1 MNTDSSPESFSE
13 KKNTINKIVQEL
25 YDENIR
31 LTEIHQQYK
40 CENDLKLRTNITT
53 IRDQENIIKE
63 KDNKIEELETDL
75 SNKRKQLHEY
85 EGIIRDLEDK
95 MNELIH
101 EKEEENRFNILK
113 VQADTILEKEKEI
126 VRLND
131 IINKENNKKILN
143 VLDIMEEEIK
153 EQPEICIIKKDNP
166 EEKILVEKMKENLK
180 EEESL
185 EKINE
190 SGDDSDDGSDD
201 DYEVITYRK
210 KEYWLEKGEE
220 PQNIYEIVGD
230 DELGKKVGTYIKGK
244 NGKMKVVLDKK

>member
-1 MNTDSSPESFSE
+1 MNIDNSSESFSE

-25 YDENIR
+25 YDENVR
-31 LTEIHQQYK
+31 LSEIYQQYK
-40 CENDLKLRTNITT
+40 CENDLNLRTTITT

-63 KDNKIEELETDL
+63 KDNKIKELENDL
-75 SNKRKQLHEY
+75 SSKRKQLHEY

-153 EQPEICIIKKDNP
+153 EQPEICIVKKDNP
-166 EEKILVEKMKENLK
+166 EEKTFVEKIKENLK
-180 EEESL
+180 EESL
-185 EKINE
+185 DKTNE
-190 SGDDSDDGSDD
+190 SDDDDSDD

-230 DELGKKVGTYIKGK
+230 DELGEKVGSYVKGK

>member
-1 MNTDSSPESFSE
+1 MNTDSSSESFSE

-25 YDENIR
+25 YDENVR
-31 LTEIHQQYK
+31 LTESHQQYK
-40 CENDLKLRTNITT
+40 CENDLELRTNITT

-63 KDNKIEELETDL
+63 RDNKIKELETDL
-75 SNKRKQLHEY
+75 SSKRKQLHEY

-126 VRLND
+126 VRLNE

-166 EEKILVEKMKENLK
+166 KQKTLVEKMEENLK
-180 EEESL
+180 KEESL
-185 EKINE
+185 DKINE
-190 SGDDSDDGSDD
+190 SEDESDD

-230 DELGKKVGTYIKGK
+230 DELGKKVGTYVKGK

>member
-1 MNTDSSPESFSE
+1 
-13 KKNTINKIVQEL
+13 
-25 YDENIR
+25 
-31 LTEIHQQYK
+31 
-40 CENDLKLRTNITT
+40 
-53 IRDQENIIKE
+53 
-63 KDNKIEELETDL
+63 
-75 SNKRKQLHEY
+75 
-85 EGIIRDLEDK
+85 

-143 VLDIMEEEIK
+143 VLDFMEEEIK

-166 EEKILVEKMKENLK
+166 EEKTLVEKIKENLK

-190 SGDDSDDGSDD
+190 SGDGSDDDSDDGSDD

-220 PQNIYEIVGD
+220 PQNVYEIVGD